1 MDASDNTD
9 FPAYLQIENLLQ
21 LSDEQLKRKYL
32 NYLKSIEK
40 IAQITLNAI
49 SPNKQGFTKQVTG
62 CDRFYSKAV
71 RVLQ

>member
-1 MDASDNTD
+1 M
-9 FPAYLQIENLLQ
+9 
-21 LSDEQLKRKYL
+21 
-32 NYLKSIEK
+32 KSIAA

-49 SPNKQGFTKQVTG
+49 SPNKQGFTKQATG